1 LKPEALKRHALFA
14 ELTQEEREIV
24 ASLLEQRR
32 LVDGKS
38 AFREGSESEGLVL
51 LESGRLKLR
60 SARTQSIVGTL
71 EAPDHLGA
79 GSLFTLGKREVT
91 ALADGPCTIYTLSRS
106 ALARLVEDS
115 PRAGYRLAAA
125 VASQLAGLARRGL
138 DPLSRSEQGGRP
150 SDEEPDPL
158 G

>member
-1 LKPEALKRHALFA
+1 MKPESLKRHALFA
-14 ELTQEEREIV
+14 ELNEEEREIA
-24 ASLLEQRR
+24 ASLFEEHR
-32 LVDGKS
+32 LADGKS

-51 LESGRLKLR
+51 LEAGRLKLR
-60 SARTQSIVGTL
+60 SKRTNGIVGTL

-106 ALARLVEDS
+106 SLARLVEDS

-125 VASQLAGLARRGL
+125 VASELAGLARRGL
-138 DPLSRSEQGGRP
+138 DPLSRRTAPAAEA
-150 SDEEPDPL
+150 EEDPD
-158 G
+158 

>member
-14 ELTQEEREIV
+14 ELTEEEREIA

-60 SARTQSIVGTL
+60 SARTNGIVGTL

-79 GSLFTLGKREVT
+79 GSLFTVGKREVT

-125 VASQLAGLARRGL
+125 VASELAGLARRGL
-138 DPLSRSEQGGRP
+138 DPLSRRGATEIEA
-150 SDEEPDPL
+150 DEDPDSF